1 AGGERI
7 GIRRERIADA
17 LFRGSSNLMAPRGQD
32 RVAPMEKVNLSD
44 KLSLFTEH
52 WSPRIVGQLN
62 GQHVKVAKLKG
73 EFVWHHHEHEDEL
86 FLVLKGRLTIKL
98 RGRDVTLDP
107 GEFLVVERGV
117 EHQPVAVEEVH
128 VLLFEPVGTVNT
140 GNVQDER
147 TIRAPERI

>member
-1 AGGERI
+1 
-7 GIRRERIADA
+7 
-17 LFRGSSNLMAPRGQD
+17 
-32 RVAPMEKVNLSD
+32 MEKVNLSD

-86 FLVLKGRLTIKL
+86 FLVVKGRLTIKL

-147 TIRAPERI
+147 TVRAPERI